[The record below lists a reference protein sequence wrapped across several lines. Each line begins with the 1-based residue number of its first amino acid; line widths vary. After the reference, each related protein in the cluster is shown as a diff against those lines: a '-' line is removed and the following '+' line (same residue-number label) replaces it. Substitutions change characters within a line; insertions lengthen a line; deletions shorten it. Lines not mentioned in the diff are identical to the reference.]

1 MLSAAD
7 GYNITDGNGGA
18 GLVGAAGLAGAGEPG
33 ALALYMIGGE
43 AARPEEARPPEPDIQ
58 SDSLGLVHWKGV

>member
-43 AARPEEARPPEPDIQ
+43 AARPEEARPP
-58 SDSLGLVHWKGV
+58 G